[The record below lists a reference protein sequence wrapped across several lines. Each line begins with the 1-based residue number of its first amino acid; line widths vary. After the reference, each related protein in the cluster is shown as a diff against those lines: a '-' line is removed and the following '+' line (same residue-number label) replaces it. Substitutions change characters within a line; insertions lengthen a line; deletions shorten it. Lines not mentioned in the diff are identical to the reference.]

1 MTGCGGET
9 GGEVGSGEVREGV
22 SCDSPPTTEDTT
34 HTHTTTNDPS
44 THKDKDHQLPGESAA
59 AVVAGENKTG
69 SSPYRLVFVEDL
81 SSESSLAGSISP
93 QNLETSGSFT
103 AAPLTTAVAGSGVN
117 PSRGEDRQ
125 ELDENRSTVSSS
137 TLVTESNVSCNT
149 VETVKDGSLRD
160 GGGEGERGSEEKVSR
175 EGGGK
180 EEDGAARVEPREEVD
195 SQAVGDRDVDQSE
208 ATVEER
214 AESVTP
220 PPKPKEHALSRLT
233 SDSDV
238 GDIPPFSPLEYH
250 SSEDETRPGG
260 QTPSFPVLTPSPLP
274 PGTESPL
281 EEQPTMSILFSGVF
295 YLGSST
301 VDAPISE
308 TEANRKMNILH
319 EQALTSQPMPII
331 LSVPISNEGS
341 VLLKDPKTDQLLTTF
356 PVKMI
361 LFCVRGG
368 DEALQDCFCFNV
380 RHKRSGTHHCH
391 VFRCDIMEA
400 VSSQIRG
407 GVFPYAA
414 CSWIKNKGII
424 LLFKCVPS
432 S

>member
-1 MTGCGGET
+1 MTGDGGET
-9 GGEVGSGEVREGV
+9 GGELGSGEVREGV
-22 SCDSPPTTEDTT
+22 SCNSAPATEDAT
-34 HTHTTTNDPS
+34 HADTTTNDPS
-44 THKDKDHQLPGESAA
+44 TDKDKDRQLSSA
-59 AVVAGENKTG
+59 AVVPGENKTG
-69 SSPYRLVFVEDL
+69 TSPYRLVFVEDL

-103 AAPLTTAVAGSGVN
+103 AAPLTTAVAGSEVN
-117 PSRGEDRQ
+117 PAREEDRQ
-125 ELDENRSTVSSS
+125 KLDENRSTVSSS
-137 TLVTESNVSCNT
+137 MLVTESNNGSCDT
-149 VETVKDGSLRD
+149 AETVKGGSLRD
-160 GGGEGERGSEEKVSR
+160 GGGEREREEKASR
-175 EGGGK
+175 EGEGK
-180 EEDGAARVEPREEVD
+180 GEDGAARGDPREEVD
-195 SQAVGDRDVDQSE
+195 SQTVSDRDVNQSE

-220 PPKPKEHALSRLT
+220 PPKPKPKEHALSRLP

-260 QTPSFPVLTPSPLP
+260 LTPSFHVLTPSPLP

-319 EQALTSQPMPII
+319 EQALTSHPMPII

-368 DEALQDCFCFNV
+368 DESLQDCFCFNV

-400 VSSQIRG
+400 VSSRIRG
-407 GVFPYAA
+407 GVFPYTV
-414 CSWIKNKGII
+414 CGWIKN
-424 LLFKCVPS
+424 
-432 S
+432 